1 LERDVMTERLVVI
14 GAGVV
19 GAAIAVEAARR
30 GHRVTLVDPAPP
42 GERQAASFGN
52 AGWLSVQSVIPPAE
66 PGVWKKIPGYLIDPL
81 GPLAIRPL
89 HLAFIAP
96 WLLRYVGAA
105 WTRERVLKIAEILR
119 PFLADAPARAK
130 ALAVEAGVGDLVED
144 TSGLMHVFRD
154 RAHFESEA
162 TSWGVR
168 RAVGVRWDE
177 LGAEEIRALQ
187 PDLDPRYRF
196 AALVRAGGFC
206 RDPGGYTAAVAG
218 LAERLGAERITAR
231 ATGFVFEDDRLTAV
245 ATDAGPL
252 AATRAVIAA
261 GIHSDRLAREVGL
274 QVPLESERGYHVQFD
289 GLDIGPGATPV
300 MVHDRKVAITRLS
313 TGLRVAG
320 QVELAGVEAKENW
333 HRAEVLKTHL
343 LAVFPGLSEQIRAAR
358 AVPWM
363 GHRPS
368 TPDGRPV
375 IGRSPRP
382 DVLVAY
388 GHGHIGLASAPT
400 TASIVADLLAGAK
413 PAIPISGF
421 APDRFHGFGG
431 RP

>member
-1 LERDVMTERLVVI
+1 MAERLVVI

-19 GAAIAVEAARR
+19 GAAIAVETARR
-30 GHRVTLVDPAPP
+30 GFDVTLVDPAPP
-42 GERQAASFGN
+42 GGDQAASFGN

-66 PGVWKKIPGYLIDPL
+66 VGVWKKLPGYLLDPL

-119 PFLADAPARAK
+119 PFLVDAPIRAK
-130 ALAVEAGVGDLVED
+130 ALAVDAGVGDLIAE

-177 LGAEEIRALQ
+177 LGVDEIRALQ

-206 RDPGGYTAAVAG
+206 RDPGGYTAAVARF
-218 LAERLGAERITAR
+218 AETLGAKRVTAR
-231 ATGFVFEDDRLTAV
+231 ATGFVFTGDRLTGV
-245 ATDAGPL
+245 ATDTGTIPAS
-252 AATRAVIAA
+252 RAVIAA
-261 GIHSDRLAREVGL
+261 GIRSTPLAADVGL
-274 QVPLESERGYHVQFD
+274 RVPLESERGYHVQFD
-289 GLDIGPGATPV
+289 GLDVGPGATPV
-300 MVHDRKVAITRLS
+300 MVHDRKVAITRLA

-320 QVELAGVEAKENW
+320 QVELAGLEAPANW

-343 LAVFPGLSEQIRAAR
+343 LAVFPGLADEIRAAR
-358 AVPWM
+358 AVPWL

-400 TASIVADLLAGAK
+400 TASIVADLLGGRR
-413 PAIPISGF
+413 PTLPITGF
-421 APDRFHGFGG
+421 APDRFQSFGG